1 MTEPRLNSLSLW
13 ERVGVRAALR
23 RPLTPALSPKG
34 RGGIHVAV
42 LTVCWFAATCTH
54 AAPMLIG
61 VITRADDDRLETKRV
76 ELANLGQPG
85 GPLRSGI
92 DVAIAESQFE
102 LDAAKL
108 QVKVEAVEAASADE
122 AKAQAT
128 RLEKAGAVAL
138 VTDLPTAWTQATAAA
153 SKLPILNAGNA
164 DNLLREQGCRAN
176 LFHTLPSERMFSD
189 ALAQTLVARKW
200 SRVLL
205 LTGPE
210 PDDVA
215 RSAVVQASIKR
226 YGLKLVAQRP
236 FKMSADPR
244 ERDMA
249 NPLLLTGNTEYD
261 AVWVVDTDGEFART
275 LPYRTALPRPV
286 VGNGGLMAEAW
297 APRFERFGAPQLA
310 KRFLKAQQRPMTGI
324 DWAAWQA
331 AKAIIQAALAAP
343 PPKLMQTLLGA
354 DFTLDGFKGSRL
366 SFRAWDRQLRQ
377 PMLLTDGQGVISLA
391 PVEGILHPKNVLDTL
406 GADAP
411 EKLCKATP

>member
-1 MTEPRLNSLSLW
+1 MACGLLMSL
-13 ERVGVRAALR
+13 
-23 RPLTPALSPKG
+23 
-34 RGGIHVAV
+34 
-42 LTVCWFAATCTH
+42 AATLAH
-54 AAPMLIG
+54 AAPLLIG
-61 VITRADDDRLETKRV
+61 VITRADDDRLDAKRV
-76 ELANLGQPG
+76 ELAYLGQPG
-85 GPLRSGI
+85 GPLRSGV
-92 DVAIAESQFE
+92 DVAIGESQFE

-108 QVKVEAVEAASADE
+108 QVKVEAVEAASADD
-122 AKAQAT
+122 AKAQAA
-128 RLEKAGAVAL
+128 RLEKSGAAAL
-138 VTDLPTAWTQATAAA
+138 VTDLPTAWTQAAAA
-153 SKLPILNAGNA
+153 ATKLPLLNAGNA

-200 SRVLL
+200 LRVLL

-210 PDDVA
+210 PEDLA

-244 ERDMA
+244 ERDLS
-249 NPLLLTGNTEYD
+249 NPLLLTGNTDYD
-261 AVWVVDTDGEFART
+261 AVWVVDTDGEFARA

-310 KRFLKAQQRPMTGI
+310 KRFQKAQLRPMTGI

-331 AKAIIQAALAAP
+331 AKAVIQAALTAP
-343 PPKLMQTLLGA
+343 PAKLMQTLNGA

-366 SFRAWDRQLRQ
+366 SFRPWDRQLRQ
-377 PMLLTDGQGVISLA
+377 PLLLTDGQGVISLA
-391 PVEGILHPKNVLDTL
+391 PVDGILHPKNVLDTL

-411 EKLCKATP
+411 EKLCKAAS

>member
-1 MTEPRLNSLSLW
+1 MTERMRSGRGLACGLLLSLA
-13 ERVGVRAALR
+13 GTLAQ
-23 RPLTPALSPKG
+23 
-34 RGGIHVAV
+34 
-42 LTVCWFAATCTH
+42 
-54 AAPMLIG
+54 AAPLLIG
-61 VITRADDDRLETKRV
+61 VITRADDDRLEPKRV
-76 ELANLGQPG
+76 ELAYLGQPG
-85 GPLRSGI
+85 GPLRSGV

-108 QVKVEAVEAASADE
+108 QVKVEAVEASSADE
-122 AKAQAT
+122 AKAQAA
-128 RLEKAGAVAL
+128 RLEKAGAAAL
-138 VTDLPTAWTQATAAA
+138 VTDLPSAWTQAAAA
-153 SKLPILNAGNA
+153 ATKLPLFNAGNA

-176 LFHTLPSERMFSD
+176 LFHTLPSERMYSD
-189 ALAQTLVARKW
+189 ALAQTLVTRKW

-205 LTGPE
+205 LTGPG

-249 NPLLLTGNTEYD
+249 NPLLLTGNTDYD

-310 KRFLKAQQRPMTGI
+310 KRFQKAQQRPMTGI

-343 PPKLMQTLLGA
+343 PAKLMLTLNGT

-366 SFRAWDRQLRQ
+366 SFRPWDRQLRQ

-391 PVEGILHPKNVLDTL
+391 PVDGILHPKNVLDTL

-411 EKLCKATP
+411 EKLCKAAS